1 MTSKSLISLL
11 SSSILAC
18 SISSAWGQEKTT
30 PEITFFCEDNN
41 GALTTVAKNKQG
53 ETETIFS
60 WKEEVL
66 TGKVLTK
73 MTPKELCNN
82 VSGTLD
88 SLATEGSELSSLGFV
103 GTELHSLPVICLVVD
118 LYRSRC
124 SKVLFVLRPSN
135 LPANLPARFAAD
147 ILEAIINPKIINNQ
161 KIPRSREH
169 LYLGYYVYLVDLFE

>member
-1 MTSKSLISLL
+1 MRSKYLISLL

-18 SISSAWGQEKTT
+18 FISSAWGQDKTT

-41 GALTTVAKNKQG
+41 GVLTTVAKNKQG

-60 WKEEVL
+60 WKQEVL
-66 TGKVLTK
+66 TGKVLTE

-103 GTELHSLPVICLVVD
+103 GTELHSLPVICLGVD

-124 SKVLFVLRPSN
+124 SKVLFVLRPS
-135 LPANLPARFAAD
+135 NLPARFAAD